1 MRGGGKMTSI
11 RFLVRT
17 VIVGLAIAAAATA
30 AIGAVEK
37 TDGERDRLFQE
48 RSYLGK
54 PLVYW
59 LNIIRSRNEEGITLA
74 FDAVRSLGP
83 DGWIAVP
90 DLTRLIAAPFSPIEI
105 GMDSQ
110 ESVAAKLYDIA
121 VRAEAIDTLAWMGES
136 GSPAALS
143 LIRWALAERIIP
155 DPSRNPDND
164 ELFVELV
171 IVDAEQRMRVA
182 GAIAQFGPDAS
193 PMIAALLSATNPAK
207 RKLGVAIL
215 SEGALPIAAEL
226 LHSRDCED
234 QKLGFLILEDM
245 DLVVA
250 QSHLDELKKGLGC
263 SRLANNLRIQKETEH
278 E

>member
-1 MRGGGKMTSI
+1 MTSM
-11 RFLVRT
+11 RFLLRT
-17 VIVGLAIAAAATA
+17 VIVGLAIAAVSTA

-37 TDGERDRLFQE
+37 TTDERDRLFQE
-48 RSYLGK
+48 RTYLGK
-54 PLVYW
+54 PFTYW
-59 LNIIRSRNEEGITLA
+59 LQIIRDRNKAAIALA

-90 DLTRLIAAPFSPIEI
+90 DLTRLIEARFSPIDI
-105 GMDSQ
+105 GTDSP

-121 VRAEAIDTLAWMGES
+121 IRAEAIDTLAWMGES

-143 LIRWALAERIIP
+143 LIRWALADRMIP
-155 DPSRNPDND
+155 AASRNPDDD

-193 PMIAALLSATNPAK
+193 PIIAALLSASNPAK

-215 SEGALPIAAEL
+215 SQRALPLAAEL
-226 LHSRDCED
+226 MRSHSCED
-234 QKLGFLILEDM
+234 RQLGFLILKDM

-250 QSHLDELKKGLGC
+250 PSYLDELQQRMVC
-263 SRLANNLRIQKETEH
+263 EAN
-278 E
+278 